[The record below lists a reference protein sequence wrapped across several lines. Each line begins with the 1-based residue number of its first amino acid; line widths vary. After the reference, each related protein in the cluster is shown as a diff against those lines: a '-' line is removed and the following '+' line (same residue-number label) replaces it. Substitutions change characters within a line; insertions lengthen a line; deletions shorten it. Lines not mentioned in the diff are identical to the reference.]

1 MSMKAKYPV
10 EGMSCASCAAHVA
23 KALRSVEGVEDVNV
37 NLPMNT
43 AEVLFDEA
51 RCTPAMLESAVSRMG
66 FTLRTD
72 RPLSTGAASGS
83 SQADE
88 GQESTE
94 SAPDEAEEAEKAYA
108 RRYATLRR
116 RATGAVAVAVPL
128 LVLSLVPGLFSGQEF
143 LLFLLAAF
151 SLWKFGREF
160 YANAWRLLRHGTS
173 NMDTL
178 VALSTGVAFLFSSFN
193 LFFPQFFTARGL
205 QPALYFDSSGVITAL
220 ILVGRLFEA
229 RAKRRTSAAVRS
241 LMGLQP
247 KEVVRINA
255 DGSSQTVLISSIH
268 AGDTLLVR
276 PGERIAADG
285 ETIKGESAVDESMI
299 SGEPLPV
306 MKTPGE
312 KLHAGTVNGQG
323 TLFMRAEQVG
333 RNTLLAQIVRMVQE
347 AQGTKVPVQNLVDR
361 IAAVFVPAIIVI
373 ALLSLGAWM
382 LLSPT
387 DGLVRGLL
395 AMVSVLVVACPC
407 SLGLATPTAIIVGI
421 GQGARHGLLIKDATS
436 LETGRTIDAVVM
448 DKTGTLTEGHP
459 VVLSSVYASSS
470 NGSPV
475 NADALKRAWASL
487 EAPSQHP
494 LAEAINNY
502 LQGTPTESVANF
514 INLPGKGIGG
524 EIGGVQFLVASP
536 EEMEARSYA
545 RLPEVDA
552 FLHAQSNATA
562 TLVCLAANGTVVSAM
577 AIADRIKQG
586 APTAIA
592 QLQAMGIETHLLT
605 GDNERTALAI
615 AHEAGISHISARALP
630 ADKAAYIKRL
640 QAEGH
645 HVAMVG
651 DGINDSAAMAAA
663 DLSIAMGSGSD
674 IAIETAQVTLLS
686 PDLRKVAQT
695 LHLSRITTRT
705 IRENLFWAFVYN
717 VTSIPVAAGILYPL
731 CGFML
736 NPMIAGAAMA
746 LSSVSVV
753 SNSLRAGRKKL

>member
-1 MSMKAKYPV
+1 MKAKYPV

-23 KALRSVEGVEDVNV
+23 KALRSVEGVEEVNV

-43 AEVLFDEA
+43 AEVRFDEA
-51 RCTPAMLESAVSRMG
+51 RCTPAMLQSAVSRMG

-72 RPLSTGAASGS
+72 RELPCEEKTETSGANASTA
-83 SQADE
+83 
-88 GQESTE
+88 
-94 SAPDEAEEAEKAYA
+94 SAPSFTSAAEEADRAFA
-108 RRYATLRR
+108 ARYALLRR
-116 RATGAVAVAVPL
+116 RAIGAVAVAVPL
-128 LVLSLVPGLFSGQEF
+128 LVLSLVPKLFSGQEF

-160 YANAWRLLRHGTS
+160 FANAWRLLRHGTS

-178 VALSTGVAFLFSSFN
+178 VALSTGVAFLFSCFN
-193 LFFPQFFTARGL
+193 LFFPQFFTTRGL
-205 QPALYFDSSGVITAL
+205 KPALYFDSAGVVTAF
-220 ILVGRLFEA
+220 ILTGRLFEA

-247 KEVVRINA
+247 KEVVRLAA
-255 DGSSQTVLISSIH
+255 DGTQQTVPLSLLAS
-268 AGDTLLVR
+268 GDTLLVR

-285 ETIKGESAVDESMI
+285 CVVSGESAVDESMI

-306 MKTPGE
+306 AKTTGA
-312 KLHAGTVNGQG
+312 KVHAGTVNGQG
-323 TLFMRAEQVG
+323 ALTVRAKHVG
-333 RNTLLAQIVRMVQE
+333 SDTLLAQIVRMVQE
-347 AQGTKVPVQNLVDR
+347 AQGSKVPVQNLVDR
-361 IAAVFVPAIIVI
+361 IAAVFVPVIIGV
-373 ALLSLGAWM
+373 ALLSLVAW
-382 LLSPT
+382 LVLAPT

-421 GQGARHGLLIKDATS
+421 GQGARHGLLVKDAAS
-436 LETGRTIDAVVM
+436 LETGRTVDTVVL

-459 VVLSSVYASSS
+459 AVTACVYAIPS
-470 NGSPV
+470 NGAP
-475 NADALKRAWASL
+475 ADAERWRRAWASL

-494 LAEAINNY
+494 LAEAVSIY
-502 LQGTPTESVANF
+502 LKETPTENVLNF
-514 INLPGKGIGG
+514 INLPGKGLGGRIGATD
-524 EIGGVQFLVASP
+524 FLVASP
-536 EEMEARSYA
+536 EEMASRSYPL
-545 RLPEVDA
+545 LPEVDD
-552 FLHAQSNATA
+552 FLRAHSATTA
-562 TLVCLAANGTVVSAM
+562 TLISLAANGTVVSAM
-577 AIADRIKQG
+577 AIADRTKAG
-586 APTAIA
+586 ARSAVA
-592 QLQAMGIETHLLT
+592 ELEAMGIAVHLLT
-605 GDNERTALAI
+605 GDSETTAQAV
-615 AHEAGISHISARALP
+615 ATEAGIAHVSARAMP
-630 ADKAAYIKRL
+630 ADKASYIRKL

-686 PDLRKVAQT
+686 PDLHKVAQT
-695 LHLSRITTRT
+695 LRLSRITTRT
-705 IRENLFWAFVYN
+705 IRENLFWAFIYN
-717 VTSIPVAAGILYPL
+717 VVSVPIAAGILYPL

-753 SNSLRAGRKKL
+753 SNSLRAGRKRL